1 MGSMGSFLDHLE
13 DSERQRR
20 TLRQREQRERD
31 EIHAEYS
38 KRSAARRQ
46 ETVVRSSSL
55 QTRPSQEGS

>member
-1 MGSMGSFLDHLE
+1 MHWMASFLEHLE
-13 DSERQRR
+13 DAEQQRR
-20 TLRQREQRERD
+20 TLRQREQRERA

-55 QTRPSQEGS
+55 ETRRAQDGD